1 MVQSLER
8 AFAILD
14 EVAQRPAGVTA
25 IAERVRLPNPPS
37 HAARD
42 ARGRGRS
49 RDSFDGVRWRIGP
62 GVTALTAAASPERS
76 LITIARPFLV
86 DLVSELGEDAGLGL
100 PDGNE
105 ILYVDQVES
114 DNPVQVRDWTG
125 TRAPM
130 HAVPSGLV
138 LLAEWPE
145 DALAAYLRAE
155 LASLTRRTE
164 TDPPRLRKRLATPE
178 AGSLGARGVRGRD
191 RLGRGPDPARA
202 ARPWR
207 QGTSHGP
214 RIAPRREDGCERGCL
229 GPSTRSRDLRDRP
242 NSSRNWRAPW
252 PLALFLAPTAVGS
265 RRWPR

>member
-25 IAERVRLPNPPS
+25 IAERVRLPKS
-37 HAARD
+37 TVARLLATLEDVD
-42 ARGRGRS
+42 AVER
-49 RDSFDGVRWRIGP
+49 FDGARWRIGP
-62 GVTALTAAASPERS
+62 GVAALTATVSPARS
-76 LITIARPFLV
+76 LISIARPFLA
-86 DLVSELGEDAGLGL
+86 DLVAELGEDAGLGL

-145 DALAAYLRAE
+145 DALDAYLGGE
-155 LASLTRRTE
+155 LAALTRHTV
-164 TDPPRLRKRLATPE
+164 TDAAVLRARLAEVRE
-178 AGSLGARGVRGRD
+178 AGFAWGLEEFAEGIDSVAAPIRDARGKAIAAIHVHGPSYRFPRASRERGVA
-191 RLGRGPDPARA
+191 GTVVRA
-202 ARPWR
+202 A
-207 QGTSHGP
+207 GS
-214 RIAPRREDGCERGCL
+214 I
-229 GPSTRSRDLRDRP
+229 
-242 NSSRNWRAPW
+242 SSFVA
-252 PLALFLAPTAVGS
+252 
-265 RRWPR
+265 